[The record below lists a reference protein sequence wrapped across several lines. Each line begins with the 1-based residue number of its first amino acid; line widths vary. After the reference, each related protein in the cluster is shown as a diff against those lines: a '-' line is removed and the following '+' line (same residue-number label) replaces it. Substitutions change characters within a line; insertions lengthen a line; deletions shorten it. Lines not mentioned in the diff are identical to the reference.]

1 MVAPPLSDSA
11 PARAGAAAAALAGGA
26 GLADPAEEQSD

>member
-1 MVAPPLSDSA
+1 MAAPPSADSA

-26 GLADPAEEQSD
+26 GLTDPAEEQSD